1 MIMKLRGS
9 LFPVALPGSV
19 FVSPLPSGLAWT
31 HKVLTSTW
39 EPRSVSMP
47 ALSQQQPAG
56 TRPGIISTWLQVVL
70 GEVEVWTF
78 VATLN
83 FSWSLRQVF
92 IRNESKPS
100 WFHWACLQKK
110 ADAHRSLLGQTK
122 GSPNAAQRTKVCRCS
137 NECSGIS
144 NKLCLLETLTNMHLA
159 TASLT
164 SGEKCNSWKDDNI
177 FFPSL
182 PDIALSFPVVALGDV
197 TCTVPLPLPL
207 CPWETLPWLCTVQT
221 GKKLSHS
228 PRGGCEA
235 WWITICCILYV
246 SRATDRHTRECTRHI
261 HS

>member
-100 WFHWACLQKK
+100 WFHWACLQNK

-122 GSPNAAQRTKVCRCS
+122 GSPNAAQRTKGCRCS
-137 NECSGIS
+137 NERSGIS

-164 SGEKCNSWKDDNI
+164 SGGKMQQLKRWQH
-177 FFPSL
+177 FFPFPPRYCFEFSRGGTGRCDLYCPPASATVSLRDSSLALHSANWKEIVSL
-182 PDIALSFPVVALGDV
+182 P
-197 TCTVPLPLPL
+197 
-207 CPWETLPWLCTVQT
+207 
-221 GKKLSHS
+221 K
-228 PRGGCEA
+228 RGLWGLMDYYLLHFVRVKSY
-235 WWITICCILYV
+235 W
-246 SRATDRHTRECTRHI
+246 
-261 HS
+261 